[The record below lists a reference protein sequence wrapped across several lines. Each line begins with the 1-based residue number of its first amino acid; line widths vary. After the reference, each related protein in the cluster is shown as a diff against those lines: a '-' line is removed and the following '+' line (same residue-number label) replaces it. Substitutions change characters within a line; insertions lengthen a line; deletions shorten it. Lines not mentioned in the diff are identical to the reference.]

1 MSTAILLPKLK
12 MTNLTHPNFMENFT
26 RKGYKLETIVGTLW
40 QGFIAKNIDNL
51 PRVTYL
57 IDI

>member
-1 MSTAILLPKLK
+1 

>member
-1 MSTAILLPKLK
+1 
-12 MTNLTHPNFMENFT
+12 MTNLTHPNFMENLI

-40 QGFIAKNIDNL
+40 QVFIAKNIDNL

-57 IDI
+57 FDI